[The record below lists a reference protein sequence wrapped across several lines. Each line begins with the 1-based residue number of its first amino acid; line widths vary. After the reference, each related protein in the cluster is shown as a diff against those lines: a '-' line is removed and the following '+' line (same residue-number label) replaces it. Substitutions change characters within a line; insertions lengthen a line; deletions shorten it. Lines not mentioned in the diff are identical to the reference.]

1 MKQGNIKNIILIV
14 MVLVCVYLS
23 SNVWLKLP
31 HFISNASTE
40 GDGENNELPILD
52 DIWNIVRPVKNVIK
66 YEENYTIT
74 YTDEQDIWG
83 KTVLA
88 INDAFAEFN
97 LSSINEDAAFPA
109 DYIKFDFKTNIPV
122 DIFMGHMNI
131 DNENVKNTVKN
142 IKNVIVDLENP
153 KVIYIYNGE
162 DTVSIQNE
170 KINTQEIAEIV
181 KQINFNNETKYTFE
195 QKILGETINVP
206 ISLEQTALNPIFVQS
221 ELDVFDTETINQI
234 AKKYFKSNY
243 DYVRKSVEVSGNTVF
258 MYRSDKILKINAD
271 GLLDFYDTT
280 AEIDSSSDVYKSLVS
295 AVKFTKEFLGFPEN
309 GFLDNIETINHEGN
323 FGYRFTFSYKIKERP
338 ILFSKVRANSALQ
351 VDVVGDSVISYKRF
365 IRNIN
370 ESQLDKMN
378 VINIM
383 SAADVIEGNIESD
396 TPIKDESETIE
407 LKPLK
412 KQMLGEINNI
422 YLGYFD
428 LSRISK
434 EQLLRVVWVVE
445 MKDKAYI
452 FNAISGALIEEW
464 Q

>member
-1 MKQGNIKNIILIV
+1 MKQGNIKNIILIA
-14 MVLVCVYLS
+14 MVVVCVYLS

-31 HFISNASTE
+31 EFISNEPTE
-40 GDGENNELPILD
+40 DDNKNEESLILAD
-52 DIWNIVRPVKNVIK
+52 FWNIVRPEKSVIK
-66 YEENYTIT
+66 YKENYTIK
-74 YTDEQDIWG
+74 YTDEQNMWG
-83 KTVLA
+83 KAVEG
-88 INDAFAEFN
+88 INVAFEDYN
-97 LSSINEDAAFPA
+97 KSTINEKAAFPA

-122 DIFMGHMNI
+122 DIFMGYMKI
-131 DNENVKNTVKN
+131 DNEQIQNTVKN

-153 KVIYIYNGE
+153 KTIYIYNGD
-162 DTVSIQNE
+162 DTISIENE
-170 KINTQEIAEIV
+170 KINTQEIAGIV
-181 KQINFNNETKYTFE
+181 KGMDFNNETKYAFDE
-195 QKILGETINVP
+195 KIGDETVHVP
-206 ISLEQTALNPIFVQS
+206 IPLEQTALNPIFVQS

-234 AKKYFKSNY
+234 AKNYFKSNY

-258 MYRSDKILKINAD
+258 MYRSDKILKINSD

-280 AEIDSSSDVYKSLVS
+280 AERNNSSDVYKSLVS

-338 ILFSKVRANSALQ
+338 ILFSRVRENSALQ

-370 ESQLDKMN
+370 ESQSDKMN
-378 VINIM
+378 EINIM
-383 SAADVIEGNIESD
+383 AVSEVIAANIESEM
-396 TPIKDESETIE
+396 PLKDESETIE

-412 KQMLGEINNI
+412 KEMIGEITNI

-445 MKDKAYI
+445 TKDKTYI

-464 Q
+464 E

>member
-122 DIFMGHMNI
+122 DIFMGHMKI

-206 ISLEQTALNPIFVQS
+206 IPLEQTSLNPIFVQS

>member
-122 DIFMGHMNI
+122 DIFMGHMKI

-206 ISLEQTALNPIFVQS
+206 IPLEQTALNPIFVQS

-396 TPIKDESETIE
+396 TTIKDESETIE

>member
-1 MKQGNIKNIILIV
+1 M
-14 MVLVCVYLS
+14 
-23 SNVWLKLP
+23 
-31 HFISNASTE
+31 
-40 GDGENNELPILD
+40 
-52 DIWNIVRPVKNVIK
+52 
-66 YEENYTIT
+66 
-74 YTDEQDIWG
+74 
-83 KTVLA
+83 
-88 INDAFAEFN
+88 
-97 LSSINEDAAFPA
+97 
-109 DYIKFDFKTNIPV
+109 
-122 DIFMGHMNI
+122 
-131 DNENVKNTVKN
+131 
-142 IKNVIVDLENP
+142 
-153 KVIYIYNGE
+153 
-162 DTVSIQNE
+162 
-170 KINTQEIAEIV
+170 
-181 KQINFNNETKYTFE
+181 
-195 QKILGETINVP
+195 GETINVP
-206 ISLEQTALNPIFVQS
+206 IPLEQTALNPIFVQS

>member
-122 DIFMGHMNI
+122 DIFMGHMKI

-206 ISLEQTALNPIFVQS
+206 IPLEQTALNPIFVQS

>member
-206 ISLEQTALNPIFVQS
+206 IPLEQTALNPIFVQS

>member
-206 ISLEQTALNPIFVQS
+206 IPLEQTALNPIFVQS

-378 VINIM
+378 EINIM
-383 SAADVIEGNIESD
+383 SAMDVIEGNIESD

>member
-122 DIFMGHMNI
+122 DIFMGHMKI

-206 ISLEQTALNPIFVQS
+206 IPLEQTALNPIFVQS

-383 SAADVIEGNIESD
+383 SAADVIKGNIESD